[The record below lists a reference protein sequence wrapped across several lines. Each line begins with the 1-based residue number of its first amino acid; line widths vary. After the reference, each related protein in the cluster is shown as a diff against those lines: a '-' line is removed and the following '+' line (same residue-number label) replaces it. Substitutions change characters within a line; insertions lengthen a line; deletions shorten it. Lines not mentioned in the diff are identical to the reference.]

1 MRICYDM
8 CATAYNTLEHSTA
21 HCNTLQCVFAM
32 ICVEQIHSQT
42 HTHPHQHMH
51 AHAHAHARTYT
62 RILSATHCNTCYY
75 LQHTAT
81 RELYQG
87 QVYRNTHTR
96 EHDGSSWRARGQ
108 STREHRLFC
117 CTTRELTQKFLRLP
131 HCQLQHTATTAT
143 HCNAMQHTTAHYSTP
158 QHTPTYC
165 TTLQHT
171 APGKSHKEA
180 PYGPHTKTNCVTVCK
195 TLQQVSAT
203 RKHLMGHTPLNTT

>member
-8 CATAYNTLEHSTA
+8 CGADTFANTHASTPTHACTRTLARA
-21 HCNTLQCVFAM
+21 H
-32 ICVEQIHSQT
+32 
-42 HTHPHQHMH
+42 
-51 AHAHAHARTYT
+51 
-62 RILSATHCNTCYY
+62 ILSVTHCNTCYY

-117 CTTRELTQKFLRLP
+117 CTTRELTPRFLRVP